1 MNTNPAME
9 KIGLKPNHQLM
20 NPEFEGKHK
29 ECIYSTIIKT
39 PKNVLSNNRMYTY
52 LIFSQVTNC
61 H

>member
-1 MNTNPAME
+1 ME

-39 PKNVLSNNRMYTY
+39 PKNVLSNNRIYTY